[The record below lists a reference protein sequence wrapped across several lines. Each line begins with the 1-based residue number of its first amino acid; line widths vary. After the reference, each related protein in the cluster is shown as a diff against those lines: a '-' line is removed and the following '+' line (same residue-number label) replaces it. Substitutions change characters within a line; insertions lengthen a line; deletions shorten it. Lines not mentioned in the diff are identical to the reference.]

1 MTTEIGDDSIISSFM
16 KTYETF
22 DHTAD
27 IGIRVFGTTLEEVF
41 VHAAEALFDVLTD
54 LDSIRKDLTREIEI
68 NGSDREDLLVRW
80 LGELLYLC
88 EGEGYLFREF
98 SIFHLTP
105 TSLKAAARGE
115 RFDPARHEFK
125 AEIKAVTYHQV
136 EVVQKDG
143 GWIGKV
149 IFDI

>member
-1 MTTEIGDDSIISSFM
+1 M

-27 IGIRVFGTTLEEVF
+27 IGIRAFGRTVEEVF
-41 VHAAEALFDVLTD
+41 VHAAEALFEVLTD
-54 LDSIRKDLTREIEI
+54 LDSIRGHLTREVEI
-68 NGSDREDLLVRW
+68 NGSDREDLFVRW

-105 TSLKAAARGE
+105 TSLKAGARGE
-115 RFDPARHEFK
+115 RFDPSRHEFK
-125 AEIKAVTYHQV
+125 TEIKAVTYHQV
-136 EVVQKDG
+136 EVAQKDG
-143 GWIGKV
+143 IWVGKV

>member
-1 MTTEIGDDSIISSFM
+1 M
-16 KTYETF
+16 KHYETF

-27 IGIRVFGTTLEEVF
+27 IGVRAFGRTPEEVF
-41 VHAAEALFDVLTD
+41 GHAAEALFNVLTD
-54 LDSIRKDLTREIEI
+54 LKSIRGRLTRKVEIH
-68 NGSDREDLLVRW
+68 GSDLEDLLVRW

-98 SIFHLTP
+98 SIVQLTP
-105 TSLKAAARGE
+105 TFLKATARGE

-125 AEIKAVTYHQV
+125 TEIKAVTYHQV
-136 EVVQKDG
+136 EVAQKDG
-143 GWIGKV
+143 KWVGKV

>member
-1 MTTEIGDDSIISSFM
+1 M

-27 IGIRVFGTTLEEVF
+27 IGIRAFGRTVEEVF
-41 VHAAEALFDVLTD
+41 VHAAEALFEVLTD
-54 LDSIRKDLTREIEI
+54 LDSIRGNLIREVEI
-68 NGSDREDLLVRW
+68 NGSDREDLFVRW

-88 EGEGYLFREF
+88 EAEGYLFREF

-115 RFDPARHEFK
+115 RFDDSRHQFK
-125 AEIKAVTYHQV
+125 TEIKAVTYHQV
-136 EVVQKDG
+136 EVAEKDG
-143 GWIGKV
+143 RWVGKV

>member
-1 MTTEIGDDSIISSFM
+1 MTTEIGDDPIISSFM

-27 IGIRVFGTTLEEVF
+27 IGIRVFGVTVEEVF

-54 LDSIRKDLTREIEI
+54 LDSIRKDLTREVEV

-115 RFDPARHEFK
+115 RFDSARHEFK
-125 AEIKAVTYHQV
+125 TEIKAITYHQV
-136 EVVQKDG
+136 EVVQKNG
-143 GWIGKV
+143 IWIGKV

>member
-1 MTTEIGDDSIISSFM
+1 M

-27 IGIRVFGTTLEEVF
+27 IGIRAFGRTVEEVF
-41 VHAAEALFDVLTD
+41 VHAAEALFEVLTD
-54 LDSIRKDLTREIEI
+54 LDSIREHLTREVEI
-68 NGSDREDLLVRW
+68 NGSDREDLFVRW

-105 TSLKAAARGE
+105 TSLRATARGE
-115 RFDPARHEFK
+115 RFDPSRHEFK
-125 AEIKAVTYHQV
+125 TEIKAVTYHQV
-136 EVVQKDG
+136 EVAQKDG
-143 GWIGKV
+143 MWVGKV

>member
-1 MTTEIGDDSIISSFM
+1 M

-27 IGIRVFGTTLEEVF
+27 IGIRAFGRTVEEVF
-41 VHAAEALFDVLTD
+41 VHAAEALFEVLTD
-54 LDSIRKDLTREIEI
+54 LDSIRGDLTREVEI
-68 NGSDREDLLVRW
+68 NGSDREDLFVRW

-98 SIFHLTP
+98 SIFQLPP

-115 RFDPARHEFK
+115 RFDPSRHEFK
-125 AEIKAVTYHQV
+125 TEIKAVTYHQV
-136 EVVQKDG
+136 EVSQKDG
-143 GWIGKV
+143 VWVGKV

>member
-1 MTTEIGDDSIISSFM
+1 M

-27 IGIRVFGTTLEEVF
+27 IGVRVFGETLQEIF
-41 VHAAEALFDVLTD
+41 VHAAEALFDLLTD
-54 LDSIRKDLTREIEI
+54 LDSIRKDLSREVEVS
-68 NGSDREDLLVRW
+68 GSDREDLLVRW

-105 TSLKAAARGE
+105 TSLKASARGE
-115 RFDPARHEFK
+115 RFDPARHTFK
-125 AEIKAVTYHQV
+125 TEIKAVTYHQV
-136 EVVQKDG
+136 EVSPKDG
-143 GWIGKV
+143 MWVGKV

>member
-1 MTTEIGDDSIISSFM
+1 M
-16 KTYETF
+16 KRYETF

-27 IGIRVFGTTLEEVF
+27 IGIRAFGRTPEEVF
-41 VHAAEALFDVLTD
+41 IHAAEALFNVLTD
-54 LDSIRKDLTREIEI
+54 LGSIRGQLTREVEVR
-68 NGSDREDLLVRW
+68 GSDLEDLLVRW

-98 SIFHLTP
+98 SIVQLTP

-125 AEIKAVTYHQV
+125 TEIKAVTYHQV
-136 EVVQKDG
+136 EVSQKG
-143 GWIGKV
+143 ETWVGKV
-149 IFDI
+149 IFDL

>member
-1 MTTEIGDDSIISSFM
+1 M
-16 KTYETF
+16 KHYETF

-27 IGIRVFGTTLEEVF
+27 IGIRAFGETVEEVF
-41 VHAAEALFDVLTD
+41 IHAAEALFEVLTD
-54 LDSIRKDLTREIEI
+54 LDSIQSHLTREVEI
-68 NGSDREDLLVRW
+68 KGADREDLLVRW

-98 SIFHLTP
+98 LIHHMTP
-105 TSLKAAARGE
+105 TFLKAEARGE

-125 AEIKAVTYHQV
+125 TEIKAVTYHQV
-136 EVVQKDG
+136 ELAQKDEL
-143 GWIGKV
+143 WIGKV

>member
-1 MTTEIGDDSIISSFM
+1 M

-105 TSLKAAARGE
+105 TSLKAVARGE

-125 AEIKAVTYHQV
+125 TEIKAITYHQV

-143 GWIGKV
+143 IWIGKV